1 MANHENIQN
10 VGAGPI
16 PNQIPPNEQN
26 SFELPTGFQAGLGL
40 AVASFVLGLISLPFA
55 LFVIGFILGLIGLIL
70 AIVHLRRRRFFRA
83 MATWGLVLSGLG
95 CLASAGF
102 GVYYGISIYAAYK
115 LMSDMDSRGTEKF
128 SEFIGTESTDFT
140 MTDIQGN
147 AIKLSELRGRRVILD
162 FWATWCPPC
171 KKEIPHFIELR
182 KEVESDKLA
191 IIGIS
196 DEDTGTLRK
205 FSDENQINYTIAT
218 ADDLPA
224 PYSDIVSIPT
234 TFFIDSKGIIQSVF
248 TGYHPFDVLKE
259 NALAPDYQP
268 EPNEPAVVTAPGR

>member
-16 PNQIPPNEQN
+16 PNQIPSNEQN
-26 SFELPTGFQAGLGL
+26 RIELPTGFQAGLGL